1 MVETGTR
8 AGPTKKAPAHLSM
21 ADGGAAAE
29 GTDDALSSGLR
40 FVLRVTLRLAIN
52 ESDDVR
58 FRPFVVF

>member
-1 MVETGTR
+1 
-8 AGPTKKAPAHLSM
+8 M

-29 GTDDALSSGLR
+29 GMDDALSSSPG

-58 FRPFVVF
+58 FRPFVVL

>member
-1 MVETGTR
+1 
-8 AGPTKKAPAHLSM
+8 M

-29 GTDDALSSGLR
+29 GMDDALSSSPG